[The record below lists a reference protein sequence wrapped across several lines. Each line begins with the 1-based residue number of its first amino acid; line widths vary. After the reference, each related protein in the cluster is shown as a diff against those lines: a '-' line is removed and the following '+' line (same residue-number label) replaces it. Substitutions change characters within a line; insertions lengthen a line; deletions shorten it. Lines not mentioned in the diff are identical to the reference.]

1 MKEEAFKK
9 NEYIQIE
16 NQQRDTHDKLYMVV
30 SGRVS
35 ISKSIEFFDENGSLK
50 RKDQLIMEIEGG
62 DVIGEDFIW
71 FDRPCSYSARAL
83 SNTVRVLSIRN
94 SSFDK
99 YFGKCIPASKKMFE
113 QRNQFM

>member
-1 MKEEAFKK
+1 
-9 NEYIQIE
+9 
-16 NQQRDTHDKLYMVV
+16 MVV
-30 SGRVS
+30 SGRVN
-35 ISKSIEFFDENGSLK
+35 ISKSISFFDENDILK

-83 SNTVRVLSIRN
+83 SNTVRVLSIKN

-113 QRNQFM
+113 QRNQFMQDRYDQLRFQIEYRCLKFNNKISY